1 MVNYE
6 KMRRHDNDDLQS
18 QSFLKDNR
26 TEEDRES
33 SDDDSTIVGGGGL
46 QRKRNSLHLNPKFV
60 LSLHT
65 FLGIILTALTAL
77 LIWLVSIHPTHRSIL
92 PQQQASA
99 LKDDGTRRFPP
110 STGISS
116 CGTTA
121 AEAIAAGCHFDAL
134 SFGWTPRECTDMQ
147 LYNESMAT
155 LRSQTGGSP
164 AFFTSRHEPVLL
176 SALESYA
183 AGMPSSASSSSSSS
197 SSSSAGGALGD
208 DGEIFRTWEH
218 YLVAC
223 AYGWQKVQRAAMRN
237 WPLEEWSAS
246 YGLAERCGR
255 DLLTREKRASE
266 SVVSSLRPWYPTCG
280 LEAAQ
285 MRREME
291 TVLRR

>member
-1 MVNYE
+1 MVDYE
-6 KMRRHDNDDLQS
+6 KIQQHDNDDLQS
-18 QSFLKDNR
+18 QSFLKDSR

-33 SDDDSTIVGGGGL
+33 SDDDSTIVGGGP
-46 QRKRNSLHLNPKFV
+46 RMKKNSLHLNHKTV
-60 LSLHT
+60 LSLLT
-65 FLGIILTALTAL
+65 FLGMILTALTAL
-77 LIWLVSIHPTHRSIL
+77 LIWLVSLHPTHRSIL
-92 PQQQASA
+92 AQQQAPA

-110 STGISS
+110 SAGISS

-134 SFGWTPRECTDMQ
+134 SFGWTPRECSDMQ

-164 AFFTSRHEPVLL
+164 AFFTSTHEPVLL
-176 SALESYA
+176 SAVESYA
-183 AGMPSSASSSSSSS
+183 AGMPSSASSS

-255 DLLTREKRASE
+255 DLLTREKRPSE
-266 SVVSSLRPWYPTCG
+266 SVVSSLKPWYPVCG

-291 TVLRR
+291 TVLRG